1 MKKDKKKDK
10 KKVIGEEL
18 SDARLQE
25 LLSLSP
31 PTDAPPTDENRAF
44 HILIRAYR
52 SLRED
57 DFDRFI
63 RFYTE
68 TSLEL
73 NPCDRFGNTLLEVLS
88 AHHHATPYLKSLQNA
103 QVR

>member
-1 MKKDKKKDK
+1 MKKDKKKI
-10 KKVIGEEL
+10 IGEEL
-18 SDARLQE
+18 SNARLQE

-31 PTDAPPTDENRAF
+31 PAGENRAF

-63 RFYTE
+63 GFYTE
-68 TSLEL
+68 TGLEL
-73 NPCDRFGNTLLEVLS
+73 NPCDRFGNPLLEVLS
-88 AHHHATPYLKSLQNA
+88 VHQHAAPYLKALQTA
-103 QVR
+103 QNR